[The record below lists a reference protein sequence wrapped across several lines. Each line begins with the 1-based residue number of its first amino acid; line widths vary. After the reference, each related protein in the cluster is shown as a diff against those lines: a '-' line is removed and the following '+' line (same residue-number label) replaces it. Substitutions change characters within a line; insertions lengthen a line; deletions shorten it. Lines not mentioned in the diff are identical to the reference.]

1 MFKDFDI
8 SFKTSFSMDI
18 SFAQE
23 ILSSCLVYSYHQ
35 VVLIH
40 VETVALLC
48 RKDIDNTSRS
58 KIGA

>member
-18 SFAQE
+18 SFARE

-40 VETVALLC
+40 VETVALML
-48 RKDIDNTSRS
+48 RDGR
-58 KIGA
+58 

>member
-8 SFKTSFSMDI
+8 SFKTSFSMGI
-18 SFAQE
+18 SFARE

-40 VETVALLC
+40 VETVVLLS
-48 RKDIDNTSRS
+48 KMDVDTHRS
-58 KIGA
+58 VD

>member
-18 SFAQE
+18 SFAPE
-23 ILSSCLVYSYHQ
+23 ILSSCLLYSYHQ

-40 VETVALLC
+40 VETVCLMSG
-48 RKDIDNTSRS
+48 KE
-58 KIGA
+58 K